1 MQACGARANSMQT
14 VAEAGNSFLSSHR
27 CYKGTA
33 LNKTMLLQDLLYFF
47 FFLSRNTET
56 PGPGA
61 NSLFQLCDPKHS
73 SNLSEPLISP

>member
-14 VAEAGNSFLSSHR
+14 VAAAGNSFLSSHR

-47 FFLSRNTET
+47 FFFLGTPRLQGPGLIPCSSCVTRSTHPTSRNR
-56 PGPGA
+56 
-61 NSLFQLCDPKHS
+61 
-73 SNLSEPLISP
+73 